1 MKGLI
6 IDLDVALSVNNSCYI
21 INISYIFYDFSKC
34 KLLLLQTHDINLYH
48 EAHRVFYNNGNTEE
62 KYLIKNNKI
71 TKIIT
76 IINYY
81 IRLSDIVIVH
91 DLNFVKRV
99 LTKEAERNNIKLE
112 LFNKETY
119 CILEIH
125 NKIFQSYDNIYN
137 TRLEMLYKIYIKLFS
152 LSYLYNNTS
161 TILNCILIIRIYYKF
176 KSGKDIEKFD
186 NNIKRLRIYN
196 S

>member
-6 IDLDVALSVNNSCYI
+6 IDLEVALSVNNSCYI

-34 KLLLLQTHDINLYH
+34 KLLLLQTHDTNLYH

-81 IRLSDIVIVH
+81 IRMSDIVIVH

-99 LTKEAERNNIKLE
+99 LSKEAERNNIKFE

-137 TRLEMLYKIYIKLFS
+137 TRLEMLYKIY
-152 LSYLYNNTS
+152 NNTS
-161 TILNCILIIRIYYKF
+161 TILNCILIIRIFYKF
-176 KSGKDIEKFD
+176 KSGKDIENFD